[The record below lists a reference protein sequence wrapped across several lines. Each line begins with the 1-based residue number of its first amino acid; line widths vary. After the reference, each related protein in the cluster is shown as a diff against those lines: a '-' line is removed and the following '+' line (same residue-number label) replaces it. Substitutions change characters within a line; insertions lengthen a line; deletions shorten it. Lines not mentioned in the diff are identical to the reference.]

1 MLAGTG
7 EAKPSLCPTSTNQS
21 PPATSTLATT
31 LILHA
36 PWQTRAGLELGWG
49 SGSGGGDNVLFA
61 RARMC
66 LWREQ
71 GTQGGF

>member
-1 MLAGTG
+1 MLARTG
-7 EAKPSLCPTSTNQS
+7 EANPSLCPTSTNQS

-36 PWQTRAGLELGWG
+36 LWQTRVGLELGWG
-49 SGSGGGDNVLFA
+49 SGSGRGDNVLFA
-61 RARMC
+61 IARLC
-66 LWREQ
+66 LRREE